1 MLALPSTTWSER
13 PENSAEATI
22 GPLMLLV
29 VAEVAAGADT
39 VANWPQPATT
49 IANSIAI
56 AVNKRENF
64 IVLSLSL
71 D

>member
-1 MLALPSTTWSER
+1 
-13 PENSAEATI
+13 
-22 GPLMLLV
+22 MLLV